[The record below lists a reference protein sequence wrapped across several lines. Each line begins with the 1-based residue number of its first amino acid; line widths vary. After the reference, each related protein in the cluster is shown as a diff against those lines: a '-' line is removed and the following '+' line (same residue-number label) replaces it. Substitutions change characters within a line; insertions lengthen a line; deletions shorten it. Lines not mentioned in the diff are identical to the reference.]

1 MSKHLRTLALVAA
14 ILLSGCAK
22 TTCPTYMT
30 EKEVMEAGAKSRARE
45 AKRNKNK
52 KKRSDGGK
60 LYRTR

>member
-14 ILLSGCAK
+14 ILLSGCAQ

-30 EKEVMEAGAKSRARE
+30 EKEVMEAHAKSRAKE

-52 KKRSDGGK
+52 KKRGADGK
-60 LYRTR
+60 VYRTR